1 MNDSFITGEAGLS
14 IIRDCEG
21 LRTTSYRCPAGIPTI
36 GYGHTGP
43 EVKDGQT
50 ITKEEA
56 DRLLRDDVKV
66 AERAIK
72 RLVKVQLTQG
82 QFDAL
87 VSFTFNLGAGNL
99 QSSTLLKKLNASDYA
114 GAAEQFLVWNKAA
127 GKVLPGLVKRRER
140 ERQCFLS

>member
-56 DRLLRDDVKV
+56 DRLLRDDVKN

-99 QSSTLLKKLNASDYA
+99 QTSTLLKKLNAGDYA